1 MVIRDARACALVTG
15 CAMGL
20 VLGLGAG
27 CAPVAEQD
35 PIGIW
40 NLKFGE
46 QSQRATGRIRTVL
59 LRMDELGGELEAQL
73 TSVRDTFL
81 PVDRLRV
88 EGAVVSFGFG
98 AYEYD
103 LELDGDL
110 VSGTV
115 VSPLGTQE
123 IIGFRQGGTLMY
135 NVPEEFR
142 TSRQGVIGH
151 RVELASPED
160 EPDPAAWVLGRVLV
174 PEDLALIVFLRNHTT
189 VISFVNAGDFET
201 ELRAYAGQRVEITA
215 VWVGEQ
221 LRLERIVAAHGEH

>member
-1 MVIRDARACALVTG
+1 
-15 CAMGL
+15 MGFM
-20 VLGLGAG
+20 LGLGAG
-27 CAPVAEQD
+27 CSPVVEQD

-59 LRMDELGGELEAQL
+59 LRMDELGGELEARL

-88 EGAVVSFGFG
+88 EGAAVSFGFG
-98 AYEYD
+98 AYEYE

-110 VSGTV
+110 VNGTV

-123 IIGFRQGGTLMY
+123 ITGFRQGGTLMY
-135 NVPEEFR
+135 NVPEEFK

-151 RVELASPED
+151 RVELAPPED
-160 EPDPAAWVLGRVLV
+160 ELDPAAWVLGRIHA
-174 PEDLALIVFLRNHTT
+174 PDDLALIVQLRDHTT
-189 VISFVNAGDFET
+189 VVSFVNAEDFDE
-201 ELRAYAGQRVEITA
+201 ELRAHAGQQVEITA

-221 LRLERIVAAHGEH
+221 LRLERIAASHGEH